1 MLQSSSMKA
10 VTKELISLR
19 ANPIEDIQI
28 ILKDDNIVDIEA
40 IIHGPGKK
48 IIFMKAGSTFY
59 FD

>member
-1 MLQSSSMKA
+1 MKA